1 MAFVSGATGTTG
13 SHTGTFT
20 VTVTKSVTAGNSL
33 IVLVNT
39 YDNQSIV
46 PASTWV
52 SSISDN
58 ASGGSNTYSPAAGTT
73 NYFATTGAG
82 GTHYAGWL
90 AYCQSLKSTASLTVT
105 ASMNSGA
112 TLAAFTSIVI
122 VEYSG
127 LGTFDVVGA
136 MNGQYQPASTA
147 NAVTSGTVSVA
158 GGDTVIG
165 ITIDWSGNGTITA
178 GTGFT
183 TDYNVALTY
192 MSESLTQGSTATRGA
207 TFTASVTT
215 DVFITGMLAFRP
227 SAAGPLDNSAISA
240 MVMP

>member
-1 MAFVSGATGTTG
+1 MPFVSGANGTVG
-13 SHTGTFT
+13 SSTGTFT
-20 VTVTKSVTAGNSL
+20 VAVTKSVTSGNSL

-39 YDNQSIV
+39 ENDASIA
-46 PASTWV
+46 PASTWL
-52 SSISDN
+52 SSITDN
-58 ASGGSNTYSPAAGTT
+58 AAGGSNTYSPSPGTT
-73 NYFATTGAG
+73 NYFTALASLSVRYG
-82 GTHYAGWL
+82 GWL

-105 ASMNSGA
+105 AHMSIGA
-112 TLAAFTSIVI
+112 NTDSFSSIVI
-122 VEYSG
+122 AEYSG

-136 MNGQYQPASTA
+136 MNGQHPSNTA

-183 TDYNVALTY
+183 TDYNVASTY